1 VIDKFETPAK
11 WDGASMAGSTKSMN
25 GAPARRRRA
34 FRRGLV
40 VAVQALAC
48 FALLFA
54 SPLPEAQAQTQRTWR
69 TDVPGGL
76 WSGTGN
82 WVGGSVPVSG
92 QVAVFGGSG
101 LTLSSTVATAATV
114 GQLFFDNSGTTSI
127 ILSAASA
134 NLTLSAVSGTGIFVN
149 SNSGPVSISSSGTVL
164 LSAPQTWTN
173 LSSSTLSVMS
183 QGWIGL
189 NNSTNLTL
197 AGTGPMSLGSFFN
210 SQGEANPATSLTVEG
225 SSVYTFGARI

>member
-1 VIDKFETPAK
+1 
-11 WDGASMAGSTKSMN
+11 MAGSTKSMN
-25 GAPARRRRA
+25 AAPARRRRA

-189 NNSTNLTL
+189 NNSASLTL

-210 SQGEANPATSLTVEG
+210 SQGNANPATSLTVEG

>member
-1 VIDKFETPAK
+1 
-11 WDGASMAGSTKSMN
+11 
-25 GAPARRRRA
+25 
-34 FRRGLV
+34 
-40 VAVQALAC
+40 
-48 FALLFA
+48 
-54 SPLPEAQAQTQRTWR
+54 
-69 TDVPGGL
+69 
-76 WSGTGN
+76 
-82 WVGGSVPVSG
+82 VSG

-127 ILSAASA
+127 NLSAAS
-134 NLTLSAVSGTGIFVN
+134 LTLSAVSGTGIFVN

-183 QGWIGL
+183 QGSIGL
-189 NNSTNLTL
+189 ANSANLTL